1 MILSNSNNSTSSSSN
16 VDVLYKTASDNSST
30 DQSKIIKQ
38 TSDNIS
44 TSYNSLAS
52 LSSSSSLLSSLP
64 RIRQIENITRI
75 QQLAT
80 NTTLHQPIQS
90 IPQINN
96 NSGSSFSTSHNMVLS
111 HSSQHDLQHHHIS
124 PLIQSDHYHHQA
136 SPVLVTSDTAFPRSS
151 LIMYTYPS
159 NSPPAT
165 PQSHYHSMTAHR
177 STIDEVIADTL
188 KDEHCTMNDGINSSG
203 SVLVTNISNYNENH
217 SAHNSDDGEHS
228 RSPNIIT
235 TTANLS
241 HHHDGYESPGAQS
254 FTNLTIPSMS
264 DSAQQTILNRES
276 VYSVTAPNSLTSV
289 ASSGLIHSIHAY
301 DTGLHPPTPGR

>member
-1 MILSNSNNSTSSSSN
+1 MILSNSNNTISSSD
-16 VDVLYKTASDNSST
+16 VDVLYKTGGDNSST
-30 DQSKIIKQ
+30 DQSKIIRQ

-44 TSYNSLAS
+44 TSYSLAS
-52 LSSSSSLLSSLP
+52 KSSSSSLLSSLP
-64 RIRQIENITRI
+64 HLRQIENTAKI

-90 IPQINN
+90 IAQINN
-96 NSGSSFSTSHNMVLS
+96 INSSSSFSSSHNMVLS

-124 PLIQSDHYHHQA
+124 PLLQSDHYHHQA

-165 PQSHYHSMTAHR
+165 PQSHYHPMTAHR
-177 STIDEVIADTL
+177 SEIDGIIADTL

-203 SVLVTNISNYNENH
+203 SVLVTNISNYNGNH
-217 SAHNSDDGEHS
+217 STHNSDDGHNS

-235 TTANLS
+235 TSANLS
-241 HHHDGYESPGAQS
+241 HHDGYESPGAQS

-276 VYSVTAPNSLTSV
+276 VYSVTAPNNLTTV
-289 ASSGLIHSIHAY
+289 APSGLIHSMQAY
-301 DTGLHPPTPGR
+301 DTVLHPPTPGR